1 MSLAVKLLESLA
13 KQTWDRIKD
22 GYELEISQGE
32 ETITD
37 LNLLEIKRS
46 GIRSFQVVKLTKA
59 EEAIKGIDWE
69 WWIGSE
75 SQGWLRYAIQA
86 KKIQVESQIYNSLGH
101 KVDGI
106 PQIDLLETYARKV
119 TAIPLYCLYNY
130 AQNPIPSQHWHCSFP
145 YDEKQLG
152 CTVTPSKIIRQAM
165 SVRGCRN
172 FNHIH
177 TQNETIPWSCLLKC
191 PNILQIYAGV
201 FANTPFENVKVY
213 SKLPESIVAAMD
225 EGVLTISPESY
236 PSIKVRELGDISET
250 NIGYF
255 TDKEEI
261 RIVPRKVL
269 IINTGSR
276 FE

>member
-86 KKIQVESQIYNSLGH
+86 KKIQVES
-101 KVDGI
+101 
-106 PQIDLLETYARKV
+106 LLEDCDDIIIEVK
-119 TAIPLYCLYNY
+119 
-130 AQNPIPSQHWHCSFP
+130 NPHYWRFSF
-145 YDEKQLG
+145 
-152 CTVTPSKIIRQAM
+152 
-165 SVRGCRN
+165 
-172 FNHIH
+172 F
-177 TQNETIPWSCLLKC
+177 
-191 PNILQIYAGV
+191 
-201 FANTPFENVKVY
+201 
-213 SKLPESIVAAMD
+213 
-225 EGVLTISPESY
+225 
-236 PSIKVRELGDISET
+236 
-250 NIGYF
+250 
-255 TDKEEI
+255 
-261 RIVPRKVL
+261 
-269 IINTGSR
+269 
-276 FE
+276 